1 MPPIVIPNATT
12 DACTILRLLV
22 TRGRIAVRRIRE
34 SNSRSITSLMAAVPP
49 LTRPMPSS
57 ALNMVH
63 DSEEVPDLAA
73 AKYAPHHVVR
83 MISLVTRAFT
93 STE

>member
-1 MPPIVIPNATT
+1 MPNATIE
-12 DACTILRLLV
+12 ACTTLRLLV
-22 TRGRIAVRRIRE
+22 TSGRIAVRRMRA
-34 SNSRSITSLMAAVPP
+34 SRSRSITSLMAAVPP

-57 ALNMVH
+57 ALNTVQE
-63 DSEEVPDLAA
+63 SAGTPDFTA

-83 MISLVTRAFT
+83 MISVVTRAFT

>member
-1 MPPIVIPNATT
+1 M
-12 DACTILRLLV
+12 
-22 TRGRIAVRRIRE
+22 
-34 SNSRSITSLMAAVPP
+34 TSLMAAVPP

-57 ALNMVH
+57 ALNTVH
-63 DSEEVPDLAA
+63 EREDAPDLAA

-83 MISLVTRAFT
+83 MIRVVTRAFT